1 MVGSINYFSQY
12 RIGTVGGFC
21 RDLKSW
27 CIMIMSG
34 PHNSEKIAAMPV
46 DLRLIERIFCEILR
60 AAKWDKSR

>member
-34 PHNSEKIAAMPV
+34 EKIAAMPV
-46 DLRLIERIFCEILR
+46 VLRLMERIFCEILR